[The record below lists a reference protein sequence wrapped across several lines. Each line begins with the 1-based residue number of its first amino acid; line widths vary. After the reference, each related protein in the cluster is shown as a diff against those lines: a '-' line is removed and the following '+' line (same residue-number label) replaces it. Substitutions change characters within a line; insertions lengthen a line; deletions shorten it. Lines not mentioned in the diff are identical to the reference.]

1 MRKIINGVLTASIT
15 AAAKVL
21 NVSELESVRAD
32 VNVWL
37 RLKKRPRDPSVT
49 EGGLGNVNVA
59 VVFAT
64 DEFATGDVE
73 MAVEWK

>member
-21 NVSELESVRAD
+21 NSSELESVRAD

-37 RLKKRPRDPSVT
+37 RLKNRPRDPSVPK
-49 EGGLGNVNVA
+49 GGSGNVTVA
-59 VVFAT
+59 VV
-64 DEFATGDVE
+64 
-73 MAVEWK
+73 